1 MTLRDV
7 HRAVGLAAVVL
18 FAGTGVYMHIRY
30 NHLHGMNDTTRLL
43 FRSTHIYLLFSGLLN
58 LALGLYLAPAAGAL
72 PRRLQQ
78 LGSVLVLL
86 GPLLLLAAFLRE
98 PFLGGLMRPFTR
110 PAVYTALVGMGLH
123 WLSSLATEPAGGAR

>member
-1 MTLRDV
+1 MS
-7 HRAVGLAAVVL
+7 
-18 FAGTGVYMHIRY
+18 
-30 NHLHGMNDTTRLL
+30 DTTRLL
-43 FRSTHIYLLFSGLLN
+43 FRSTHIYLLFSGLMN
-58 LALGLYLAPAAGAL
+58 LALGLYLAPATATL

-110 PAVYTALVGMGLH
+110 PAVYTALMGMGLH
-123 WLSSLATEPAGGAR
+123 WLSSLATEPTGTGR

>member
-7 HRAVGLAAVVL
+7 HRGVGLAAVVL
-18 FAGTGVYMHIRY
+18 FAATGVYMHVRY
-30 NHLHGMNDTTRLL
+30 DHLRGMDDATRLL
-43 FRSTHIYLLFSGLLN
+43 FRSTHIYL
-58 LALGLYLAPAAGAL
+58 APATPAL

-78 LGSVLVLL
+78 LGSVMVLL

-98 PFLGGLMRPFTR
+98 PFLGGLLRPFTR

-123 WLSSLATEPAGGAR
+123 WLASLGAEPAGDGR

>member
-7 HRAVGLAAVVL
+7 HRGVGLAAVVL
-18 FAGTGVYMHIRY
+18 FAATGVYMHVRY
-30 NHLHGMNDTTRLL
+30 DHLRGMDDATRLL

-58 LALGLYLAPAAGAL
+58 LALGLYLAPATSAL

-78 LGSVLVLL
+78 LGSVMVLL

-98 PFLGGLMRPFTR
+98 PFLGGLLRPFTR

-123 WLSSLATEPAGGAR
+123 WLASLGAEPAGDGR